1 MGLKSNILRIFSAN
15 FLTMIS
21 GIIIGFVVPAV
32 LSVDSYAYLKTYTF
46 YLSYIGLLHFGFI
59 DGMYIKYGGK
69 ELEVLDKRE
78 FKLEH
83 IVFIFIQIIITIFF
97 IILAF
102 YKSDIIVLLL
112 ALSIL
117 PINTVSFFT
126 LFYQSVGEFKKYAN
140 ISYVYTLI
148 YLVINVLLAIVF
160 KSKSY
165 ILYCIASILAN
176 GVVFLYLEYKFF
188 MEFNKIKVK
197 YDRKVWNNI
206 KVGFFV
212 LLGNLSVVMFYAIDR
227 WFIKLFYTVN
237 DFAYYSFAISMLNII
252 NVLISAISV
261 TFYNYLAKDEN
272 EKRVKK
278 LKTYFII
285 LGAFA
290 SLGYF
295 VLAGIVNIILKKYIP
310 SLNIIAISFAA
321 YPYMI
326 VINAL
331 YVNLY
336 KARKDEKK
344 YLRVVLLMLI
354 ISTIYNSIAMIFS
367 KNPISI
373 AIATTISF
381 ITWYIYSSRDF
392 KYLKSTKKEIIYLV
406 LNLVMFLVFANI
418 FKWYL
423 GGVLYLISISI
434 STLIIFKE
442 ESIKEIDF
450 IFRKK
455 GVKKLKFKKDKGN
468 KI

>member
-1 MGLKSNILRIFSAN
+1 MSLKSSILRIFSAN

-46 YLSYIGLLHFGFI
+46 YLSYIGLLHLGFI

-69 ELEVLDKRE
+69 ELEFLDKRE

-83 IVFIFIQIIITIFF
+83 RVFVIMQSIITIFF
-97 IILAF
+97 IMLAL
-102 YKSDIIVLLL
+102 YKNDIIIFLF
-112 ALSIL
+112 ALSIV
-117 PINTVSFFT
+117 PINTVSFYK
-126 LFYQSVGEFKKYAN
+126 LFYQSIGEFKKYAN

-148 YLVINVLLAIVF
+148 YLMTNVLLAIVF
-160 KSKSY
+160 RSKNY
-165 ILYCIASILAN
+165 IGYCITSILSN
-176 GVVFLYLEYKFF
+176 GIVFLYLEYKFVI
-188 MEFNKIKVK
+188 EFTKIKVK

-206 KVGFFV
+206 KIGFFI

-252 NVLISAISV
+252 NVLVGAISV

-272 EKRVKK
+272 EEKVKK
-278 LKTYFII
+278 LKRYFII

-295 VLAGIVNIILKKYIP
+295 ALAGIVNIILKKYML

-336 KARKDEKK
+336 KARKNEKK
-344 YLRVVLLMLI
+344 YLKVVLLMVI
-354 ISTIYNSIAMIFS
+354 ISTIYNTIAMLLS
-367 KNPISI
+367 KNSVAI
-373 AIATTISF
+373 AIATTLSF

-392 KYLKSTKKEIIYLV
+392 KYLKSTRKESIYLFINLIGFLLASNF
-406 LNLVMFLVFANI
+406 LNWF
-418 FKWYL
+418 L
-423 GGVLYLISISI
+423 GGVTYFIIFLISTWFVFKEDVIQEI
-434 STLIIFKE
+434 NLII
-442 ESIKEIDF
+442 
-450 IFRKK
+450 KK
-455 GVKKLKFKKDKGN
+455 NVK
-468 KI
+468 I

>member
-1 MGLKSNILRIFSAN
+1 MSLKSNILRIFSAN

-21 GIIIGFVVPAV
+21 GVIIGFVVPAV

-69 ELEVLDKRE
+69 DLEVLDKQE

-83 IVFIFIQIIITIFF
+83 RVFIIIQIIITILF
-97 IILAF
+97 ITISF
-102 YKSDIIVLLL
+102 YKNDIIIFLFS
-112 ALSIL
+112 LSII
-117 PINTVSFFT
+117 PINTLSFYQ
-126 LFYQSVGEFKKYAN
+126 LFYQSIGEFKKYSN

-148 YLVINVLLAIVF
+148 YLMTNVLLAIVF
-160 KSKSY
+160 RSKNY
-165 ILYCIASILAN
+165 IGYCITSILAN
-176 GVVFLYLEYKFF
+176 GIVFLYLEYKFVI
-188 MEFNKIKVK
+188 EFTKIKVK

-206 KVGFFV
+206 KVGFFI

-252 NVLISAISV
+252 NVLVGAISV

-272 EKRVKK
+272 EEKVKK
-278 LKTYFII
+278 LKRYFII

-295 VLAGIVNIILKKYIP
+295 ALAGIVNIILKKYIL

-336 KARKDEKK
+336 KTRKNEKK
-344 YLRVVLLMLI
+344 YLKVVLLMVI
-354 ISTIYNSIAMIFS
+354 ISTIYNTIAMLLS
-367 KNPISI
+367 KNSVSI
-373 AIATTISF
+373 AIATTLSF

-392 KYLKSTKKEIIYLV
+392 KYLKSTRKESIYLFINLIGFLLASNF
-406 LNLVMFLVFANI
+406 LNWF
-418 FKWYL
+418 L
-423 GGVLYLISISI
+423 GGVTYFIIFLIS
-434 STLIIFKE
+434 TWFIFKE
-442 ESIKEIDF
+442 DVIQEVNLIIK
-450 IFRKK
+450 KN
-455 GVKKLKFKKDKGN
+455 VK
-468 KI
+468 I

>member
-295 VLAGIVNIILKKYIP
+295 ALAGIVNIILKKYIP

-336 KARKDEKK
+336 KARKNERK
-344 YLRVVLLMLI
+344 YLEVVLLMVI
-354 ISTIYNSIAMIFS
+354 ISTIYNTIAMLVS
-367 KNPISI
+367 KNPVAI
-373 AIATTISF
+373 AIATTLSF
-381 ITWYIYSSRDF
+381 ITWYAYSSKDF
-392 KYLKSTKKEIIYLV
+392 KYLKTTKKEFYYLAINLIGFLV
-406 LNLVMFLVFANI
+406 LSNFLNWF
-418 FKWYL
+418 L
-423 GGVLYLISISI
+423 GGVIYLTIFLIS
-434 STLIIFKE
+434 TYIIFREDVLNEINLILKRKE
-442 ESIKEIDF
+442 
-450 IFRKK
+450 
-455 GVKKLKFKKDKGN
+455 

>member
-1 MGLKSNILRIFSAN
+1 MSLKSSILRIFSAN

-46 YLSYIGLLHFGFI
+46 YLSYIGLLHLGFI

-69 ELEVLDKRE
+69 ELEFLDKRE

-83 IVFIFIQIIITIFF
+83 RVFVIMQSIITIFF
-97 IILAF
+97 IMLAL
-102 YKSDIIVLLL
+102 YKNDIIIFLF
-112 ALSIL
+112 ALSIV
-117 PINTVSFFT
+117 PINTVSFYK
-126 LFYQSVGEFKKYAN
+126 LFYQSIGEFKKYAN

-148 YLVINVLLAIVF
+148 YLMTNVLLAIVF
-160 KSKSY
+160 RSKNY
-165 ILYCIASILAN
+165 IGYCITSILSN
-176 GVVFLYLEYKFF
+176 GIVFLYLEYKFVI
-188 MEFNKIKVK
+188 EFTKIKVK

-206 KVGFFV
+206 KIGFFI

-252 NVLISAISV
+252 NVLVGAISV

-272 EKRVKK
+272 EEKVKK
-278 LKTYFII
+278 LKRYFII

-295 VLAGIVNIILKKYIP
+295 ALAGIVNIILKKYML

-336 KARKDEKK
+336 KARKNEKK
-344 YLRVVLLMLI
+344 YLKVVLLMVI
-354 ISTIYNSIAMIFS
+354 ISTIYNTIAMLLS
-367 KNPISI
+367 KNSVAI
-373 AIATTISF
+373 AIATTLSF

-392 KYLKSTKKEIIYLV
+392 KYLKSTRKESIYLFINLIGFLLASNF
-406 LNLVMFLVFANI
+406 LNWF
-418 FKWYL
+418 L
-423 GGVLYLISISI
+423 GGVTYFIIFLIS
-434 STLIIFKE
+434 TWFIFKE
-442 ESIKEIDF
+442 DVIQEVNLIIK
-450 IFRKK
+450 KN
-455 GVKKLKFKKDKGN
+455 VKRKFKG
-468 KI
+468 

>member
-1 MGLKSNILRIFSAN
+1 MSLKSNILRIFSAN

-46 YLSYIGLLHFGFI
+46 YLSYIGLLHLGFI

-69 ELEVLDKRE
+69 ELEFLDKRE

-83 IVFIFIQIIITIFF
+83 RMFIIIQSIITIFF
-97 IILAF
+97 ITLAL
-102 YKSDIIVLLL
+102 YKNDIIIFLF
-112 ALSIL
+112 ALSIV
-117 PINTVSFFT
+117 PINTVSFYK
-126 LFYQSVGEFKKYAN
+126 LFYQSIGKFKKYAN

-148 YLVINVLLAIVF
+148 YLITNVLLAIVF
-160 KSKSY
+160 RSKNY
-165 ILYCIASILAN
+165 IGYCITSILAN
-176 GVVFLYLEYKFF
+176 GIVFLYLEYKFAI
-188 MEFNKIKVK
+188 EFTKIKVK

-206 KVGFFV
+206 KVGFFI

-252 NVLISAISV
+252 NVLVGAISV

-272 EKRVKK
+272 EEKVKK
-278 LKTYFII
+278 LKRYFII

-295 VLAGIVNIILKKYIP
+295 ALSGIVSILLKKYML

-336 KARKDEKK
+336 KARKNEKK
-344 YLRVVLLMLI
+344 YLKVAFLMVI
-354 ISTIYNSIAMIFS
+354 ISTIYNTIAMLLS
-367 KNPISI
+367 KNSVAI
-373 AIATTISF
+373 AIATTLSF

-392 KYLKSTKKEIIYLV
+392 KYLKSTRKESIYLFINLIGFLLASNF
-406 LNLVMFLVFANI
+406 LNWF
-418 FKWYL
+418 L
-423 GGVLYLISISI
+423 GGVTYFIIFLISTWFVFKEDVIQEI
-434 STLIIFKE
+434 NLII
-442 ESIKEIDF
+442 
-450 IFRKK
+450 KK
-455 GVKKLKFKKDKGN
+455 NVK
-468 KI
+468 I

>member
-1 MGLKSNILRIFSAN
+1 MSLKSNILRIFSAN

-46 YLSYIGLLHFGFI
+46 YLSYIGLLHLGFI

-69 ELEVLDKRE
+69 ELEFLDKRE

-83 IVFIFIQIIITIFF
+83 RIFIIMQSIITIFF
-97 IILAF
+97 ITLAL
-102 YKSDIIVLLL
+102 YKNDIIIFLF
-112 ALSIL
+112 ALSIV
-117 PINTVSFFT
+117 PINTVSFYK
-126 LFYQSVGEFKKYAN
+126 LFYQSIGEFKKYAN

-148 YLVINVLLAIVF
+148 YLITNVLLAIVF
-160 KSKSY
+160 RSKNY
-165 ILYCIASILAN
+165 IGYCITSILAN
-176 GVVFLYLEYKFF
+176 GIVFLYLEYKFVR
-188 MEFNKIKVK
+188 EFTKIKVK

-206 KVGFFV
+206 KVGFFI

-252 NVLISAISV
+252 NVLVGAISV

-272 EKRVKK
+272 EEKVKK
-278 LKTYFII
+278 LKRYFII

-295 VLAGIVNIILKKYIP
+295 ALAGIVSIILKKYML

-336 KARKDEKK
+336 KARKNEKK
-344 YLRVVLLMLI
+344 YLKVVLLMVI
-354 ISTIYNSIAMIFS
+354 ISTIYNTIAMLLS
-367 KNPISI
+367 KNSVAI
-373 AIATTISF
+373 AIATTLSF

-392 KYLKSTKKEIIYLV
+392 KYLKSTKNEIIYLV
-406 LNLVMFLVFANI
+406 INLIVFLLSSNLLNWFLGGITYLAIFLISTWVI
-418 FKWYL
+418 FKDDVYQE
-423 GGVLYLISISI
+423 INF
-434 STLIIFKE
+434 IIN
-442 ESIKEIDF
+442 
-450 IFRKK
+450 RK
-455 GVKKLKFKKDKGN
+455 VRNEF
-468 KI
+468 

>member
-1 MGLKSNILRIFSAN
+1 MSLKSSILRIFSAN

-46 YLSYIGLLHFGFI
+46 YLSYIGLLHLGFI

-69 ELEVLDKRE
+69 ELEFLDKRE

-83 IVFIFIQIIITIFF
+83 RVFVIMQSIITIFF
-97 IILAF
+97 IMLAL
-102 YKSDIIVLLL
+102 YKNDIIIFLF
-112 ALSIL
+112 ALSIV
-117 PINTVSFFT
+117 PINTVSFYK
-126 LFYQSVGEFKKYAN
+126 LFYQSIGEFKKYAN

-148 YLVINVLLAIVF
+148 YLMTNVLLAIVF
-160 KSKSY
+160 RSKNY
-165 ILYCIASILAN
+165 IGYCITSILSN
-176 GVVFLYLEYKFF
+176 GIVFLYLEYKFVI
-188 MEFNKIKVK
+188 EFTKIKVK

-206 KVGFFV
+206 KIGFFI

-252 NVLISAISV
+252 NVLVGAISV

-272 EKRVKK
+272 EEKVKK
-278 LKTYFII
+278 LKRYFII

-295 VLAGIVNIILKKYIP
+295 ALAGIVNIILKKYML

-336 KARKDEKK
+336 KARKNEKK
-344 YLRVVLLMLI
+344 YLKVVLLMVV
-354 ISTIYNSIAMIFS
+354 ISTIYNTIAMLLS
-367 KNPISI
+367 KNSVAI
-373 AIATTISF
+373 AIATTLSF

-392 KYLKSTKKEIIYLV
+392 KYLKSTRKESIYLFINLIGFLLASNF
-406 LNLVMFLVFANI
+406 LNWF
-418 FKWYL
+418 L
-423 GGVLYLISISI
+423 GGVTYFIIFLISTWFVFKEDVIQEI
-434 STLIIFKE
+434 NLII
-442 ESIKEIDF
+442 
-450 IFRKK
+450 KK
-455 GVKKLKFKKDKGN
+455 NVK
-468 KI
+468 I

>member
-1 MGLKSNILRIFSAN
+1 MSLKTNILRIFSAN

-21 GIIIGFVVPAV
+21 GVVIGFIIPAV

-69 ELEVLDKRE
+69 DLEVIDKQE

-83 IVFIFIQIIITIFF
+83 RVFIIIQIIITILF
-97 IILAF
+97 ITISF
-102 YKSDIIVLLL
+102 YKNDIIIFLFS
-112 ALSIL
+112 LSII
-117 PINTVSFFT
+117 PINTLSFYQ
-126 LFYQSVGEFKKYAN
+126 LFYQSIGEFKKYAN

-148 YLVINVLLAIVF
+148 YLITNVLLAIVF
-160 KSKSY
+160 RSKNY
-165 ILYCIASILAN
+165 IGYCITSILAN
-176 GVVFLYLEYKFF
+176 GIVFLYLEYKFVI
-188 MEFNKIKVK
+188 EFTKIKVK

-206 KVGFFV
+206 KVGFFI

-252 NVLISAISV
+252 NVLVGAISV

-272 EKRVKK
+272 EEKVKK
-278 LKTYFII
+278 LKRYFII

-295 VLAGIVNIILKKYIP
+295 ALAGIVNIILKKYIL

-336 KARKDEKK
+336 KARKNEKK
-344 YLRVVLLMLI
+344 YLKVVLLMVI
-354 ISTIYNSIAMIFS
+354 ISTIYNTIAMLLS
-367 KNPISI
+367 KNSVSI
-373 AIATTISF
+373 AIATTLSF

-392 KYLKSTKKEIIYLV
+392 KYLKSTRKESIYLFINLIGFLLASNF
-406 LNLVMFLVFANI
+406 LNWF
-418 FKWYL
+418 L
-423 GGVLYLISISI
+423 GGVTYFIIFLIS
-434 STLIIFKE
+434 TWFIFKE
-442 ESIKEIDF
+442 DVIQEVNLIIK
-450 IFRKK
+450 KN
-455 GVKKLKFKKDKGN
+455 VKKLV
-468 KI
+468 

>member
-1 MGLKSNILRIFSAN
+1 MSLKSSILRIFSAN

-46 YLSYIGLLHFGFI
+46 YLSYIGLLHLGFI

-69 ELEVLDKRE
+69 ELEFLDKRE

-83 IVFIFIQIIITIFF
+83 RVFVIMQSIITIFF
-97 IILAF
+97 IMLAL
-102 YKSDIIVLLL
+102 YKNDIIIFLF
-112 ALSIL
+112 ALSIV
-117 PINTVSFFT
+117 PINTVSFYK
-126 LFYQSVGEFKKYAN
+126 LFYQSIGEFKKYAN

-148 YLVINVLLAIVF
+148 YLMTNVLLAIVF
-160 KSKSY
+160 RSKNY
-165 ILYCIASILAN
+165 IGYCITSILSN
-176 GVVFLYLEYKFF
+176 GIVFLYLEYKFVI
-188 MEFNKIKVK
+188 EFTKIKVK

-206 KVGFFV
+206 KIGFFI

-252 NVLISAISV
+252 NVLVGAISV

-272 EKRVKK
+272 EEKVKK
-278 LKTYFII
+278 LKRYFII

-295 VLAGIVNIILKKYIP
+295 ALAGIVNIILKKYML

-336 KARKDEKK
+336 KARKNEKK
-344 YLRVVLLMLI
+344 YLKVVLLMVI
-354 ISTIYNSIAMIFS
+354 ISTVYNTIAMLLS
-367 KNPISI
+367 KNSVAI
-373 AIATTISF
+373 AIATTLSF

-392 KYLKSTKKEIIYLV
+392 KYLKSTRKESIYLFINLIGFLLASNF
-406 LNLVMFLVFANI
+406 LNWF
-418 FKWYL
+418 L
-423 GGVLYLISISI
+423 GGVTYFIIFLIS
-434 STLIIFKE
+434 TWFIFKE
-442 ESIKEIDF
+442 DVIQEVNLIIK
-450 IFRKK
+450 KN
-455 GVKKLKFKKDKGN
+455 VKRKFKG
-468 KI
+468 